1 MISTKAIVLS
11 RKKVAEGDVI
21 INLLT
26 AKQGKLRAYVNG
38 ARNPKSRFASATQP
52 FSEGE
57 FSLFLNKDLARLS
70 EVQMIQ
76 SHLNIRSDMEK
87 IFLATYMMEL
97 LELALADGELIE
109 GLYARVAYALT
120 ALEETR
126 RLQLFKTVYDLKV
139 IDLMGYQPTLFFCS
153 MCGSESDLTTYLSVQ
168 HGGVVCQNCRT
179 RCTDCAPFVLQDLKW
194 INFVLK
200 KSFKT
205 IQQVDIS
212 DTMLLKIATWTN
224 RFIEAH
230 VVRRPLKSLKLLKI

>member
-76 SHLNIRSDMEK
+76 THLGIRSDMDK

-97 LELALADGELIE
+97 VELALADGELIE
-109 GLYARVAYALT
+109 GLYQRIAHALT
-120 ALEETR
+120 ALEETS

-153 MCGSESDLTTYLSVQ
+153 VCSGQSNLTTNLSVK
-168 HGGVVCQNCRT
+168 HGGVVCQNCQPA
-179 RCTDCAPFVLQDLKW
+179 CTDCTAFTLQDLKW
-194 INFVLK
+194 INFVFK

-230 VVRRPLKSLKLLKI
+230 VVRRPLKSLKLLKM